1 MKIKNTIS
9 VLALLLSFSAFATV
23 HTVSNDP
30 NNPAQYSGVQAAIN
44 AANPGD
50 TIYVQATYVTLQNGT
65 YQNAGTNYGNITI
78 NKRIVLIGSGYN
90 PSQDIAYIST
100 LGTVTFDTVNAVVGT
115 SATGA
120 SGSVVSGFYI
130 NGNVNMQNYTTN
142 VYATNLTL
150 ERCLISGSVNLYY
163 SNNTIVQQN
172 VFTTGAP
179 LYLGSNTNL
188 VVRNNIFNAPIY
200 AFYNGVIVNF
210 ILTNNNFI
218 GYVTT
223 PNTAAYSLFP
233 SYTPSNVVITNNIFF
248 AVDPTG
254 ANNSTFNNN
263 MTWVDANPTLP
274 PGTTNVGSG
283 NFSNTNPTFVNY
295 PSTSQNYSTTYN
307 FQLAAGSPGKNAGTD
322 GTDIGV
328 YGGIGFVA
336 SGAPN
341 VPYIEHF
348 VINNSSISVGQN
360 LNSTIE
366 AKAQK

>member
-1 MKIKNTIS
+1 MKSKNTLVII
-9 VLALLLSFSAFATV
+9 ALLLSFSAFATV

-30 NNPAQYSGVQAAIN
+30 NNPAQYTGVQAAIN

-50 TIYVQATYVTLQNGT
+50 TIYVQATYVTIVNGA
-65 YQNAGTNYGNITI
+65 YQNAGTNYGTITI

-90 PSQDIAYIST
+90 PSQDIAYVST
-100 LGTVTFDTVNAVVGT
+100 LSGINFDTVNAVVGT
-115 SATGA
+115 SAMGA

-130 NGNVNMQNYTTN
+130 YGPVNMQNYTTGS
-142 VYATNLTL
+142 YANNLTL
-150 ERCLISGSVNLYY
+150 ERCLINGSVNMGYC
-163 SNNTIVQQN
+163 NNTIIQQN
-172 VFTTGAP
+172 VLQSSTYFGN
-179 LYLGSNTNL
+179 NTNL
-188 VVRNNIFNAPIY
+188 VVRNNIFNAQVN
-200 AFYNGVIVNF
+200 ATYNGVIVNL
-210 ILTNNNFI
+210 IITNNDFI

-223 PNTAAYSLFP
+223 PNTAAYSAFNYSP
-233 SYTPSNVVITNNIFF
+233 PSNAVITNNIFF

-254 ANNSTFNNN
+254 PNNSTFNNN
-263 MTWVDANPTLP
+263 MTWVDANPALP
-274 PGTTNVGSG
+274 PGTDNVGAG
-283 NFSNTNPTFVNY
+283 NFANTNPQFVNY
-295 PSTSQNYSTTYN
+295 PAVSANYSTTYN

-360 LNSTIE
+360 LNSSIE